1 MTDNRLNVSHCLV
14 TWARAVNCTKEG
26 LAHHLFDLKSVKAVK
41 VAEEKHQDGVR
52 HFHAYVVFHKR
63 FKFNQATYFNYLGYQ
78 ANVKI
83 FKPGEKPGYTRE
95 PVEYLDKEDE
105 NPISLPEGYA
115 FLVPNKRSFKDV
127 AGDAIQAGSKKEA
140 IDLIIAENPDK
151 YLIYGRQIK
160 DNLADFFKPERP
172 RFKPR
177 PLDSFR
183 IPAAITNWIS
193 GNLQHPRPERPLS
206 LILVGDSRLGK
217 TQLARS
223 IGDHVYVSGMWAVDD
238 FVGWDWSG
246 YVVFDDIPW
255 DSLKYSYK
263 SWMGAQRHF
272 YVTDKYRKKC
282 LMEGGVPLI
291 MCCNQKEYAEYQAN
305 WDSDWVFYNSVV
317 VTIGEKLF

>member
-1 MTDNRLNVSHCLV
+1 MPIPGRLNVTHCLL
-14 TWARAVNCTKEG
+14 TYPQSTLNKEE
-26 LAHHLFDLKSVKAVK
+26 LAHFLFDKQQVKAVK
-41 VAEEKHQDGVR
+41 VAQEQHEDGGI
-52 HFHAYVVFHKR
+52 HFHAYVVFQKR
-63 FKFNQATYFNYLGYQ
+63 TQFNPATFFDFNGEHPNIKSVKQRVGY
-78 ANVKI
+78 ARPV
-83 FKPGEKPGYTRE
+83 
-95 PVEYLDKEDE
+95 VEYLDKEDE

-127 AGDAIQAGSKKEA
+127 AGDAIKAGSKKEA

-160 DNLADFFKPERP
+160 DNLSDFFKPERP

-177 PLDSFR
+177 PLESFR

-193 GNLQHPRPERPLS
+193 GNLQQPRPERPLS

-291 MCCNQKEYAEYQAN
+291 MCCNQKEYDEYQAN

-317 VTIGEKLF
+317 VTIGEKLY